1 LNEAAATEMI
11 SWMSRPL
18 IRSPAAR
25 TDPQD
30 REQYYIERELASRL
44 RAAQSREERRLLYG
58 QVYREFNERVR
69 HYTLAIQ
76 AEDPIVQAAAVAPQV
91 RLLRGFVGPHSVFCE
106 LGAGDG
112 AVARALA
119 PIVSS
124 SVALDVTD
132 ALLRGPNPDANFRF
146 RVFDGLDP
154 NLPPASVDLAYSRDL
169 VEHLQPDDML
179 EQTAAVAR
187 SLKPGGIYVCV
198 TPNALSGPHDVSRIF
213 DDAPRG
219 LHLKEY
225 TSTELAQ
232 AFRKAGFSQV
242 RVLISARGWR
252 LAPLLSMWPVT
263 RVEAVLMRLP
273 RWVKRRI
280 ARLLAAVKVAGIR

>member
-1 LNEAAATEMI
+1 LNTTVAAEMI
-11 SWMSRPL
+11 SGMIRPL
-18 IRSPAAR
+18 SRSPTAR
-25 TDPQD
+25 TDPHD
-30 REQYYIERELASRL
+30 REQYYIERELADRL

-91 RLLRGFVGPHSVFCE
+91 RLLRGFVDSRSVFCE

-119 PIVSS
+119 PMVRSS
-124 SVALDVTD
+124 LALDVTD
-132 ALLRGPNPDANFRF
+132 ALLRGPNPEANFRF
-146 RVFDGLDP
+146 RVFDGFDP
-154 NLPPASVDLAYSRDL
+154 DLPPESVDLAYSRDL

-187 SLKPGGIYVCV
+187 ILKSGGIYLCV

-219 LHLKEY
+219 FHLKEY

-232 AFRKAGFSQV
+232 ALRKAGFSHV
-242 RVLISARGWR
+242 RVLISAGGWR
-252 LAPLLSMWPVT
+252 LTPLLPMWTVT
-263 RVEAVLMRLP
+263 RVEAILMRLP
-273 RWVKRRI
+273 RWWRRRI
-280 ARLLAAVKVAGIR
+280 ARLLAAVKLAGIR